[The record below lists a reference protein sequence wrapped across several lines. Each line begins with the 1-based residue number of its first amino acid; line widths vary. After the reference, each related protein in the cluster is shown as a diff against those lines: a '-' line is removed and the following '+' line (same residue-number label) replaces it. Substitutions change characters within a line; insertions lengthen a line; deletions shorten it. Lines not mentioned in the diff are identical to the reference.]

1 MPTAVEKMAGCL
13 PDDLTTGE
21 LSWAIAQQ
29 EHRIVEHP
37 VIIFCK
43 SPFNFMVMK
52 FTKNQGNALL
62 PFNI

>member
-29 EHRIVEHP
+29 EHRNVEHA
-37 VIIFCK
+37 VIFCK

-52 FTKNQGNALL
+52 FTKNKGNALL